1 MAESLILVNFFNP
14 LLSRYFESLK
24 QIQSKIHQHF
34 PFWKSKSLTEIRGWR
49 RCELGVGGAV
59 GGAESFTAPTQEPGK
74 MSISGSLAAL
84 QAASIDFTQQMDI
97 LSDC

>member
-1 MAESLILVNFFNP
+1 MTKADSEQNTSAFFF
-14 LLSRYFESLK
+14 LEK
-24 QIQSKIHQHF
+24 Q
-34 PFWKSKSLTEIRGWR
+34 KSLTEILGWR

-74 MSISGSLAAL
+74 MSISGSLATL
-84 QAASIDFTQQMDI
+84 QAASIDFTQQMDV